1 MHDPS
6 KTNQELIEENS
17 LLKQRIQELEKSEV
31 ERKQIEKVLRESEA
45 QKNAILNGIKTNIAF
60 VDKDLRILWL
70 NVTAAESV
78 NKSPEEM
85 TGHACHE
92 FWADPSKPCKDCPT
106 LRAFQTKKPEHAVLH
121 TPDGRIWDE
130 RGEPVFDM
138 EGNLIGVVEIAQDIT
153 EHRRAGEALHL
164 FKDLVEHSSD
174 AIGMSTPEGRHYYQN
189 EAFDRLFGNIGDFP
203 PETVYIDK
211 AIGKQ
216 VFDTIMDG
224 GRWQGEVKMFKK
236 DRTILDIFQRAYA
249 IKNQDGRIIGLVG
262 LNTDIT
268 KRKLAEE
275 SLREQKEKFRL
286 ITETIDEVFWMAD
299 VDIGRMFY
307 ISPSYER
314 VWGRSREGL
323 YENPQSF
330 LDAVHVEDRECVI
343 AGLTIEKSG
352 QPFEHEYRIVL
363 PDGNVRH
370 IWDRGF
376 PIHDEKG
383 QVHSYAGIAIDITE
397 QKQSEASMKL
407 RLQLLEFSVT
417 HGIEELLQKS
427 LDEIG
432 ALTGSPIGFYH
443 FVEADEKTLSLQA
456 WSTRTEREFCLAA
469 GKGLHYGIEQ
479 AGVWVDSIRERKP
492 VIHNDYAALP
502 HRKGLPPGHAAV
514 IRELTMPIFR
524 GGKIVAILGIGN
536 KPVDYTEAD
545 LRTVSF
551 LADVT
556 WEIARKKMA
565 EKELSESEVKF
576 RLIFDTTLE
585 GIYQSTP
592 EGCYIVVNPAFAHML
607 GYESPKDLME
617 TVNNIGQ
624 QLYADPNRQSEIKR
638 LLATEGTAEG
648 FEAQLYRKDCSTIW
662 VIINAM
668 TVKNEKGDILCYQG
682 GMIDIT
688 DRKQAEDRLRAS
700 EAKYSNYTANA
711 PDGVFVANEK
721 GRYLEVNRAAC
732 LMTGYREEE
741 LLQMSISDLLSGES
755 LESGLANFRKLI
767 ETGKSKGEGQ
777 FNHKDGSKRWWF
789 MDAVKLS
796 QTRYLGFAK
805 DITERKDVDVQLRKS
820 TQLLQ
825 NVIDHSQYFIYAKDL
840 DGRFIMASK
849 SLALFFGQQT
859 HEDLLGKTSHDF
871 LPKSTADKHRANDLD
886 VMAQQTHI
894 QFEETVEIGDGLLT
908 FISTKFPLLDVEG
921 KLYAVCG
928 ASVDITERK
937 AMEEALRKSEEKY
950 RGIFD
955 ESIAA
960 IYIFDNKKNFID
972 ANQAGL
978 ELLGYSREELLN
990 MGITDVDAD
999 PVIVLPAHQE
1009 LLSGGRLINYEHK
1022 LRRKDGTVVTVL
1034 NNSIPL
1040 TDTRGNVIGMLS
1052 TLLNITDRKRMEEE
1066 KADLEAQ
1073 IQQVQKMESVGRL
1086 AGGVAHDF
1094 NNKLGVILG
1103 YTEMALDQVDPTL
1116 PLHADLE
1123 QIRTAADHAADL
1135 TRQLLAFARKQT
1147 VAPKVLDLNKT
1158 VTSMLKMLQ
1167 RLIGENIHINW
1178 QPDANLWPVKVDPS
1192 QIDQILTNL
1201 CINARDA
1208 ISDVGKMTIETGKC
1222 SFDEDYCAAYTGFLP
1237 GEYVLLAVSDNGCG
1251 MDKETLSHL
1260 FEPFYTTKV
1269 VSKGTGLGLATVYGI
1284 VSQNNGIIKVYSEPD
1299 KGTTFRIYLPRH
1311 EGKTKQVQTRGPVE
1325 ACSRGR
1331 ETILLVEDDPS
1342 ILEMTTRMLE
1352 KHGYTVLSAN
1362 VPGAAIRLALE
1373 RSGEIHLLMT
1383 DVVMPEMNGRDLAK
1397 NLLSL
1402 YPHLKRLFMSGYT
1415 ADVIAHHG
1423 VLDEGVYFIRKPFSI
1438 KELAAKVREVLDQ
1451 E

>member
-1 MHDPS
+1 MNDPLR
-6 KTNQELIEENS
+6 TNQELLEEIS
-17 LLKQRIQELEKSEV
+17 ALKQRISELEQSES
-31 ERKQIEKVLRESEA
+31 ERKRTEEALRENVELNHAIFKEA
-45 QKNAILNGIKTNIAF
+45 LNPILVTNENGEYINANAAALSFLETDLSKLLGKTVWEFSPN
-60 VDKDLRILWL
+60 DLREQQQHEHSPFSQPRTLETDYQVNEKRKTLLL
-70 NVTAAESV
+70 NVV
-78 NKSPEEM
+78 P
-85 TGHACHE
+85 
-92 FWADPSKPCKDCPT
+92 
-106 LRAFQTKKPEHAVLH
+106 RQTMQGTILL
-121 TPDGRIWDE
+121 G
-130 RGEPVFDM
+130 
-138 EGNLIGVVEIAQDIT
+138 IGQDIT
-153 EHRRAGEALHL
+153 ERRRAEEAL
-164 FKDLVEHSSD
+164 KESEKKYRQLVET
-174 AIGMSTPEGRHYYQN
+174 MQEGIW
-189 EAFDRLFGNIGDFP
+189 L
-203 PETVYIDK
+203 IDK
-211 AIGKQ
+211 DSNTSFVNPRMAEMLGYTVEEMLGKPI
-216 VFDTIMDG
+216 FSFMDERG
-224 GRWQGEVKMFKK
+224 VEIAKTGI
-236 DRTILDIFQRAYA
+236 DR
-249 IKNQDGRIIGLVG
+249 G
-262 LNTDIT
+262 
-268 KRKLAEE
+268 
-275 SLREQKEKFRL
+275 KEN
-286 ITETIDEVFWMAD
+286 ITEQME
-299 VDIGRMFY
+299 
-307 ISPSYER
+307 
-314 VWGRSREGL
+314 
-323 YENPQSF
+323 
-330 LDAVHVEDRECVI
+330 
-343 AGLTIEKSG
+343 
-352 QPFEHEYRIVL
+352 FELIRK
-363 PDGNVRH
+363 DGNRVYSTLVA
-370 IWDRGF
+370 I
-376 PIHDEKG
+376 PITDEKG
-383 QVHSYAGIAIDITE
+383 NYVGSL
-397 QKQSEASMKL
+397 AS
-407 RLQLLEFSVT
+407 V
-417 HGIEELLQKS
+417 
-427 LDEIG
+427 
-432 ALTGSPIGFYH
+432 
-443 FVEADEKTLSLQA
+443 
-456 WSTRTEREFCLAA
+456 
-469 GKGLHYGIEQ
+469 
-479 AGVWVDSIRERKP
+479 
-492 VIHNDYAALP
+492 ND
-502 HRKGLPPGHAAV
+502 V
-514 IRELTMPIFR
+514 
-524 GGKIVAILGIGN
+524 
-536 KPVDYTEAD
+536 
-545 LRTVSF
+545 
-551 LADVT
+551 
-556 WEIARKKMA
+556 
-565 EKELSESEVKF
+565 
-576 RLIFDTTLE
+576 
-585 GIYQSTP
+585 
-592 EGCYIVVNPAFAHML
+592 
-607 GYESPKDLME
+607 
-617 TVNNIGQ
+617 
-624 QLYADPNRQSEIKR
+624 
-638 LLATEGTAEG
+638 
-648 FEAQLYRKDCSTIW
+648 
-662 VIINAM
+662 
-668 TVKNEKGDILCYQG
+668 
-682 GMIDIT
+682 T
-688 DRKQAEDRLRAS
+688 DRKRAEDRLRS
-700 EAKYSNYTANA
+700 SKSKYSNYMANA
-711 PDGVFVANEK
+711 PDGVFVTNEK
-721 GRYLEVNRAAC
+721 GRYLEANRAAC
-732 LMTGYREEE
+732 LMTGYKEEE
-741 LLQMSISDLLSGES
+741 LLQMSISDLLSVES
-755 LESGLANFRKLI
+755 LESGLANFRRLI

-777 FNHKDGSKRWWF
+777 FNHKDGSKRCWLV
-789 MDAVKLS
+789 DTVKLS

-805 DITERKDVDVQLRKS
+805 DVTERKEVDAQLQKNTR
-820 TQLLQ
+820 LLQ

-1034 NNSIPL
+1034 NNSMPL
-1040 TDTRGNVIGMLS
+1040 TDTYGNVIGMLS
-1052 TLLNITDRKRMEEE
+1052 TLFNITDRKRTEEELQFRNVLLDTQQEASIDGILVVDDKDHILSYNSRFVDMWGLPAKLVEDGIDDPVLQFVTAQMADPSSFRQRVLYLYENRQEIDRDEIILADGRVFDRYSAPMFGLEKQYYGRVWYFRDITKRKRSEEE
-1066 KADLEAQ
+1066 KANLEAQ
-1073 IQQVQKMESVGRL
+1073 IQQAQKMESVGRL

-1103 YTEMALDQVDPTL
+1103 YTEMALDHVSPTL

-1123 QIRTAADHAADL
+1123 QIRTAANHAADL

-1208 ISDVGKMTIETGKC
+1208 ISDVGEMTIETGKC
-1222 SFDEDYCAAYTGFLP
+1222 SFDEDYCAAYAGFLP
-1237 GEYVLLAVSDNGCG
+1237 GEYVLLTVSDNGCG